1 MKFSGTGYTTERS
14 CIKMKISTRVE
25 LGIVALADIAINSE
39 DGNTVSSADV
49 AARQGMSQKYL
60 EQIIVG
66 LRQGGFVK
74 GHKGQGG
81 GYKLSR
87 PAEKIYIS
95 EILNALDN
103 TILADTYEE
112 DEDGTNH
119 FRASVNS
126 CLWEKFNGYMRRTSE
141 QMTLADLIK
150 ECKGDREKKYIM
162 YYI

>member
-1 MKFSGTGYTTERS
+1 
-14 CIKMKISTRVE
+14 MKISTRVE
-25 LGIVALADIAINSE
+25 FGIVALADIAIHSE
-39 DGNTVSSADV
+39 NDRTVSSADV

-74 GHKGQGG
+74 GHKGQRG

-112 DEDGTNH
+112 NGDDSSH
-119 FRASVNS
+119 FRASVNN

-141 QMTLADLIK
+141 QMTLADLIR
-150 ECKGDREKKYIM
+150 ECKGIQEEEYLM

>member
-1 MKFSGTGYTTERS
+1 
-14 CIKMKISTRVE
+14 MKISTRVE

-39 DGNTVSSADV
+39 DGDTVSSSEV
-49 AARQGMSQKYL
+49 AARQGISQKYL

-74 GHKGQGG
+74 GHKGLGG
-81 GYKLSR
+81 GYRLAR
-87 PAEKIYIS
+87 PANKINIS

-112 DEDGTNH
+112 DEDNSNTI
-119 FRASVNS
+119 RSSVNS
-126 CLWEKFNGYMRRTSE
+126 CLWDKFNGYMRRFSE

-150 ECKGDREKKYIM
+150 ECRNNSEDKEKYIM